1 MKSFFQKTLPGRARC
16 PPEHHQSGALLP
28 VRQPQQE
35 LLFSLPLCKTSLLR
49 IQSAAVP
56 SCIDC
61 VYAMTFSSGA
71 LPVQAQYCETELREE
86 QGYNP

>member
-1 MKSFFQKTLPGRARC
+1 MKSFFRRLYRDGLIVHLNTISLVHCFLFDSRNRNF
-16 PPEHHQSGALLP
+16 
-28 VRQPQQE
+28 
-35 LLFSLPLCKTSLLR
+35 FSLPLCKTSLLR